1 MPPGQADFMEAVDE
15 NMREVIIE
23 DLPSDLEITDRLKTG
38 MNADIE
44 ENSEAIPINLAIE
57 STAIKKH

>member
-1 MPPGQADFMEAVDE
+1 MEAVDE

>member
-1 MPPGQADFMEAVDE
+1 MPPGQVDFMEAVDE

-44 ENSEAIPINLAIE
+44 ENSEVIPINLAIE